1 MPETMR
7 ADEPGSGEAPRLEA
21 ARRGFSVY
29 YRGRALLSRVDPL
42 RQAERAVEASL
53 PLPAGTLYLL
63 PSPLLGYGI
72 PLVMRNLPPDSAL
85 LCIEADPALYDFSS
99 EYIGCLEAVEDD
111 RFRFVRTGD
120 PAALA
125 AFAGRV
131 WGRHRFRRVSE
142 LRLTAGWQ
150 LHAGFYEAALDLL
163 RRAVATEWSNALT
176 LARLGRRYM
185 RNAIKNLHLLAERP
199 GVESLD
205 FGGCPVLVLGAGPSL
220 DGFLD
225 QLKRRLGRQG
235 LPSGCRILCVD
246 TALRPLMERNLRP
259 DLVVALE
266 AQHWNLRD
274 FSGLSNRR
282 IPVAMDLSALPA
294 TGGVLGGEPYMF
306 WTRWTEL
313 SIFKRLS
320 ALKLL
325 PLELPALGS
334 VGLSAVSLALRL
346 GTGPVFT
353 AGIDFAFTLD
363 KYHCRGAP
371 SHNEILRK
379 HTRLGGLY
387 PTAAAM
393 RARAASNGGLY
404 SDPAM
409 ENYRRIFAQEF
420 SGGDRVFAIAGSG
433 PALGVET
440 LTCEQAMRA
449 IEAAPL
455 SGGKPA
461 VTAPPPSRARLLLSF
476 IEREKGLLYELLGIL
491 KGESVAAA
499 GRLDDLLDQASYL
512 WAHFPDCA
520 AGVSRPPADNIIFL
534 KRVRAEIEPFIKAW
548 DQASLD

>member
-1 MPETMR
+1 MCTPQT
-7 ADEPGSGEAPRLEA
+7 ANEPGEQPRLEQ
-21 ARRGFSVY
+21 ARRGFTVY
-29 YRGRALLSRVDPL
+29 YRGKALLSRIDPL

-53 PLPAGTLYLL
+53 PLAAGTLYLL

-72 PLVMRNLPPDSAL
+72 PLIMRNLPSDSAL
-85 LCIEADPALYDFSS
+85 LCVEADAALYNLSGDH
-99 EYIGCLEAVEDD
+99 INRLEAAKDD
-111 RFRFVRTGD
+111 RFCFVRTEN

-125 AFAGRV
+125 AFAGQS
-131 WGRHRFRRVSE
+131 WGPRHFRRVKE

-150 LHAGFYEAALDLL
+150 LNAGFYEAAIDLL

-176 LARLGRRYM
+176 LTRLGRRYM
-185 RNAIKNLHLLAERP
+185 RNAIRNLCLLAERP

-225 QLKRRLGRQG
+225 GIERRP
-235 LPSGCRILCVD
+235 LPSNCRILCVD
-246 TALRPLMERNLRP
+246 TALHPLKERNIKP

-274 FSGLSNRR
+274 FCGAGAWR

-294 TGGVLGGEPYMF
+294 VSGVLGGETYLF

-313 SIFKRLS
+313 SVFDRLA

-325 PLELPALGS
+325 PAELPPLGS

-363 KYHCRGAP
+363 KYHCRGSP
-371 SHNEILRK
+371 SHGEILKK
-379 HTRLGGLY
+379 HTRFGGMY

-393 RARAASNGGLY
+393 RGRAAGDGAY

-409 ENYRRIFAQEF
+409 DNYRRLFRREFA
-420 SGGDRVFAIAGSG
+420 GTGRVFALTGNG

-440 LTCEQAMRA
+440 LSG
-449 IEAAPL
+449 EAAARAMAAAGR
-455 SGGKPA
+455 GGNPA
-461 VTAPPPSRARLLLSF
+461 ASAPSPPAARTLRRF
-476 IEREKGLLYELLGIL
+476 IERENALLYELLGIL
-491 KGESVAAA
+491 KGGTAAPA
-499 GRLDDLLDQASYL
+499 GRLDSLLDSASYL

-520 AGVSRPPADNIIFL
+520 ARGGAHPPSDDIIFL
-534 KRVRAEIEPFIKAW
+534 KRIRAEIEPFIKVWEYAVR
-548 DQASLD
+548 SLLK

>member
-1 MPETMR
+1 
-7 ADEPGSGEAPRLEA
+7 
-21 ARRGFSVY
+21 
-29 YRGRALLSRVDPL
+29 
-42 RQAERAVEASL
+42 VEASL
-53 PLPAGTLYLL
+53 PLSAGTLYLL

-72 PLVMRNLPPDSAL
+72 PLIMQNLPPDSAL
-85 LCIEADPALYDFSS
+85 LCIEADPALYDLSS
-99 EYIGCLEAVEDD
+99 KYIGCLEAVKDD

-131 WGRHRFRRVSE
+131 WGYRRFRRVSE
-142 LRLTAGWQ
+142 LRLTGGWQ

-163 RRAVATEWSNALT
+163 RRAVSTEWSNALT

-220 DGFLD
+220 DGLLD
-225 QLKRRLGRQG
+225 HLKRRLGRQG

-246 TALRPLMERNLRP
+246 TALRPLVERNLKP

-274 FSGLSNRR
+274 FSGLSDRK

-294 TGGVLGGEPYMF
+294 TSGVLGGETYIF
-306 WTRWTEL
+306 WTRWTDL
-313 SIFKRLS
+313 SIFERLS
-320 ALKLL
+320 ALELL
-325 PLELPALGS
+325 PLELPALG
-334 VGLSAVSLALRL
+334 
-346 GTGPVFT
+346 
-353 AGIDFAFTLD
+353 
-363 KYHCRGAP
+363 
-371 SHNEILRK
+371 
-379 HTRLGGLY
+379 
-387 PTAAAM
+387 
-393 RARAASNGGLY
+393 
-404 SDPAM
+404 
-409 ENYRRIFAQEF
+409 
-420 SGGDRVFAIAGSG
+420 
-433 PALGVET
+433 VET
-440 LTCEQAMRA
+440 LPYDQAMRA
-449 IEAAPL
+449 IAEVSL

-461 VTAPPPSRARLLLSF
+461 VTAPPPPRARLLLSF

-534 KRVRAEIEPFIKAW
+534 KRVRAEIEPFIKVW